1 MVREI
6 GSQKN
11 YRSCNIFSR
20 CDTAKRD
27 SISDPL
33 QQITVLAKSRGSHI
47 GIDPSRR
54 NTIDAHI
61 EAAKFRGER
70 FGKADDRAFRC
81 SIIRVASLT
90 TLAGGRTDVHYISTP
105 LLDKNARRLAA
116 DIENPIKIYPDR
128 FLPLGFI
135 EFANHPLFDR
145 PDSRICDQ
153 HIETTEFSD
162 GLFDE
167 RSRLVETGNISLNDK
182 RSRACTLDCPGGSLG
197 CCPIPL
203 IVDYDTGCAC
213 LGEFDRRCCPD
224 ATRSSGDQN
233 DLISKRNH
241 CFLFPSLPRNK
252 KALR

>member
-20 CDTAKRD
+20 CDTAKRN

-33 QQITVLAKSRGSHI
+33 QQITVLAKSRSSHI
-47 GIDPSRR
+47 SVNPSRR

-61 EAAKFRGER
+61 ETTEFRGKR

-90 TLAGGRTDVHYISTP
+90 TLAGGRTDVHDISPT
-105 LLDKNARRLAA
+105 LVDKNARRLTA
-116 DIENPIKIYPDR
+116 DIEDPIKIYPDR
-128 FLPLGFI
+128 FLPLGFT
-135 EFANHPLFDR
+135 EFADYPLFDR

-162 GLFDE
+162 GL
-167 RSRLVETGNISLNDK
+167 
-182 RSRACTLDCPGGSLG
+182 
-197 CCPIPL
+197 
-203 IVDYDTGCAC
+203 
-213 LGEFDRRCCPD
+213 
-224 ATRSSGDQN
+224 
-233 DLISKRNH
+233 
-241 CFLFPSLPRNK
+241 
-252 KALR
+252 